1 MTASKDKHATSVH
14 PHEGGPERRIVQPT
28 DDGYEVIKP
37 DHKRASAKTDTKG
50 AAQERA
56 KEIVKNLGGGE
67 VTTMNAKGKIENSD
81 TVGHGNDPHPPKDT
95 KH

>member
-14 PHEGGPERRIVQPT
+14 PHPGGPERRIVQST
-28 DDGYEVIKP
+28 DDGYEVVKP
-37 DHKRASAKTDTKG
+37 DHQRASAKTDTKS

-56 KEIVKNLGGGE
+56 KQIVKNRGGGE
-67 VTTMNAKGKIENSD
+67 VTTKNKAGKIENSD

-95 KH
+95 RH